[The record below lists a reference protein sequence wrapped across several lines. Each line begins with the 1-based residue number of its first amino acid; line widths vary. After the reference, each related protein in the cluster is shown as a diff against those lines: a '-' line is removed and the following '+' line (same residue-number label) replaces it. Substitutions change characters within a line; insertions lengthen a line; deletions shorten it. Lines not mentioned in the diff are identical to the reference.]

1 MTDEELIGKVVD
13 VWTRETNY
21 KYRIVLREHER
32 GFTRTTLKL
41 EGKRWVTLQHRVF
54 VTQEIAHG

>member
-1 MTDEELIGKVVD
+1 MTDEEIVGKVVD
-13 VWTRETNY
+13 VWTRETKY

-41 EGKRWVTLQHRVF
+41 EGRQWVTLQHKLFICTEV
-54 VTQEIAHG
+54 ING